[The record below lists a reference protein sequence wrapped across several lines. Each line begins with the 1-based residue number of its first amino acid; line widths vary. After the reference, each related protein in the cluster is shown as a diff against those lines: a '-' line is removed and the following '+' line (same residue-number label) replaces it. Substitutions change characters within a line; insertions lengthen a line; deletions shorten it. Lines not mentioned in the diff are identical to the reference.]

1 MENQPKKLITRILE
15 FAGLFAL
22 SAFLLRLAVCYILEI
37 WPVLLIIAI
46 VIAGIVVGYR
56 VWKNRARW

>member
-1 MENQPKKLITRILE
+1 MDEKPKKLITRILE

-22 SAFLLRLAVCYILEI
+22 SAFLLKLAVCYILDI

-46 VIAGIVVGYR
+46 IIAAAVIGWR
-56 VWKNRARW
+56 VWQNRIRW